1 MCPVDIGL
9 SNANRDIVRGITS
22 QRGDF
27 SGPDFLTCNCT
38 FFAPD
43 METIYRIFQGDS
55 PWYWPYPVLELLCF
69 FFSSRLGV
77 KKIVSLK
84 IHHTFDLVCARLTP
98 LS

>member
-1 MCPVDIGL
+1 MVLAVPCF
-9 SNANRDIVRGITS
+9 GIIM
-22 QRGDF
+22 F
-27 SGPDFLTCNCT
+27 
-38 FFAPD
+38 
-43 METIYRIFQGDS
+43 
-55 PWYWPYPVLELLCF
+55 F